1 MRLLRDRR
9 GIHTALIVALL
20 LIVGL
25 AVAAVVG
32 HFAMMAGVSSARK
45 AAFEIV
51 GQPMISEGAKQ
62 LVFTVNNIGRSD
74 ATIKQ
79 VVVHGQAIDADN
91 PPAGV
96 TFSTTNIPRQ
106 ARTTVT
112 ISGLDNAGIT
122 FGAGGL
128 QYGDQVEVQVITD
141 QGTFSFVAFV
151 TE

>member
-1 MRLLRDRR
+1 MRLFKDCR

-32 HFAMMAGVSSARK
+32 HFAMMAGVASARK

-51 GQPMISEGAKQ
+51 GQPMISVGADQ

-74 ATIKQ
+74 ATITAVIVK
-79 VVVHGQAIDADN
+79 
-91 PPAGV
+91 GV
-96 TFSTTNIPRQ
+96 SITTDISPTTLPRQ

-112 ISGLDNAGIT
+112 VSGLSAKGVT
-122 FGAGGL
+122 GL
-128 QYGDQVEVQVITD
+128 TWGDQCEVQVITD